1 MGNDFSTISSEEL
14 MARTAA
20 GDKKSF
26 SYLIDRHKEQVFRL
40 IYRFV
45 GTEEANDLGQEVF
58 LRVWRFSKQYQ
69 PTSKFTT
76 WLYTIT
82 ANVCKTERQS
92 FWRRNISLMGS
103 LWSSDADGDPKFPEP
118 ISPILSPENAAIQ
131 AQQSRLVRS
140 AIRSLPHKQ
149 RLALVLSRYEEL
161 SYQEIAAVMGCSV
174 SAVEALLVRAKDSLR
189 KKLSAH
195 QK

>member
-1 MGNDFSTISSEEL
+1 MENDFSTISSEEL
-14 MARTAA
+14 MSRIAA

-45 GTEEANDLGQEVF
+45 GSEEADDLGQEVF

-82 ANVCKTERQS
+82 ANVCKTELQS
-92 FWRRNISLMGS
+92 FWRRNIRLMGS
-103 LWSSDADGDPKFPEP
+103 LWSSDDDGDPKFPEP

-131 AQQSRLVRS
+131 AQESCLVRS

-161 SYQEIAAVMGCSV
+161 SYQEIAAVMDCSV
-174 SAVEALLVRAKDSLR
+174 SAVETLLVRAKDSLR
-189 KKLSAH
+189 KKLSTH